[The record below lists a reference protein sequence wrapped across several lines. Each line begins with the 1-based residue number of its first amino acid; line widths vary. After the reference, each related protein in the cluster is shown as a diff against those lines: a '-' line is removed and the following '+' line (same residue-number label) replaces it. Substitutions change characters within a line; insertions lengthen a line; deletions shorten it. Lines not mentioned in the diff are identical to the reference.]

1 MLNVCVLF
9 GGDSVE
15 HEISIISAQQA
26 MAALDRTKYT
36 VVPLYLAKNKQF
48 YSSDAL
54 TDIAIFRDLD
64 VLVAKQ
70 SPVMVVRENHKVFLK
85 TAGFFPKKTEID
97 VVIPVVHGTHCEDGS
112 VAGFLE
118 TLGIP
123 YTGCDVLG
131 GAVGQ
136 DKVVMKQI
144 LAHAGLPIVP
154 WFWFMAAEAANDM
167 TKIKAQALGLG
178 YPVVVKPANLGSSV
192 GITLVQ
198 SADELEAAIE
208 TAAQYDVKLLI
219 EKGVH
224 PLREIN
230 VSVLG
235 YLDRREASVPEEVMK
250 GDAILSYDNKYKG
263 SSKSKGAS
271 KSQGMA
277 SANRQCPANLSPELT
292 AHIQDLA
299 KATFRELNSAG
310 VARIDFLMNAETNAV
325 YVNEINTIP
334 GSLSFYL
341 WEATGKPFN
350 QLMDDLVDIA
360 IQRTRT
366 RQKLIFSYSTN
377 VLSAYKPGG
386 PKSGAK

>member
-1 MLNVCVLF
+1 MVNVCVLF

-26 MAALDRTKYT
+26 MAALDRSKYT

-48 YSSDAL
+48 YSGEAL
-54 TDIAIFRDLD
+54 TDIATFRDLD
-64 VLVAKQ
+64 ALITKH
-70 SPVMVVRENHKVFLK
+70 SPVSVIREHHKVFLK
-85 TAGFFPKKTEID
+85 TASLFSKKTEID

-112 VAGFLE
+112 IAGFLE

-144 LAHAGLPIVP
+144 LSHAGLPLVP
-154 WFWFMAAEAANDM
+154 WFWFMASEAASDL

-192 GITLVQ
+192 GITLVHTPE
-198 SADELEAAIE
+198 ALEAAIE
-208 TAAQYDVKLLI
+208 TAIQYDVKVLI

-235 YLDRREASVPEEVMK
+235 YLDQREASVPEEVMK

-263 SSKSKGAS
+263 SSKSKG
-271 KSQGMA
+271 MA
-277 SANRQCPANLSPELT
+277 SANRQCPAQLSPELT

-299 KATFRELNSAG
+299 KATFRELGSAG

-341 WEATGKPFN
+341 WEASGKPFAK
-350 QLMDDLVDIA
+350 LMDELVEIA
-360 IQRTRT
+360 VKRSRT

-386 PKSGAK
+386 KKTGAK

>member
-1 MLNVCVLF
+1 MLHVCVLF

-15 HEISIISAQQA
+15 HEISIISASQA

-48 YSSDAL
+48 YSAQ
-54 TDIAIFRDLD
+54 TFTYIATFRDLD
-64 VLVAKQ
+64 GLVTKQ
-70 SPVMVVRENHKVFLK
+70 TPVTVVRENHKVFLK
-85 TAGFFPKKTEID
+85 SAGFFPKKTEID

-112 VAGFLE
+112 IAGFLE

-123 YTGCDVLG
+123 FAGCDVLG

-144 LAHAGLPIVP
+144 LSHAGLPLVP
-154 WFWFMAAEAANDM
+154 WFWFMASELMTDL

-192 GITLVQ
+192 GITLVHTPE
-198 SADELEAAIE
+198 ELEAALE

-235 YLDRREASVPEEVMK
+235 YLDQREASVPEEVIK

-263 SSKSKGAS
+263 SSKSKG
-271 KSQGMA
+271 MA
-277 SANRQCPANLSPELT
+277 SANRQCPAAISPELT

-299 KATFRELNSAG
+299 KATFRELGSAG
-310 VARIDFLMNAETNAV
+310 VARIDFLMNAETGVV

-341 WEATGKPFN
+341 WEASGKPFAK
-350 QLMDDLVDIA
+350 LMDDLVEIA
-360 IQRTRT
+360 IKRTRT

-386 PKSGAK
+386 KKTGAK

>member
-26 MAALDRTKYT
+26 MAALDRSKYS

-48 YSSDAL
+48 YSGEAL
-54 TDIAIFRDLD
+54 TDIATFRDLD
-64 VLVAKQ
+64 GLITKQ
-70 SPVMVVRENHKVFLK
+70 SPVSVIRENHKVFLK
-85 TAGFFPKKTEID
+85 TASLFSKKTEID

-112 VAGFLE
+112 IAGFLE

-144 LAHAGLPIVP
+144 LSHAGLPIVP
-154 WFWFMAAEAANDM
+154 WFWFMASEAASDL

-192 GITLVQ
+192 GITLVH
-198 SADELEAAIE
+198 SPEGLEAAIE
-208 TAAQYDVKLLI
+208 TASQYDVKLLI

-235 YLDRREASVPEEVMK
+235 YLDQREASVPEEVIK
-250 GDAILSYDNKYKG
+250 GDTILSYDNKYKG
-263 SSKSKGAS
+263 SSKSKG
-271 KSQGMA
+271 MA
-277 SANRQCPANLSPELT
+277 SANRQCPAQLSPELT

-299 KATFRELNSAG
+299 KATFRELGSAG
-310 VARIDFLMNAETNAV
+310 VARIDFLMNAETQAV

-341 WEATGKPFN
+341 WEASGKPFSK
-350 QLMDDLVDIA
+350 LMDELVEIA
-360 IQRTRT
+360 VKRSRTRS
-366 RQKLIFSYSTN
+366 KLIFSYSTN

-386 PKSGAK
+386 KNGGAK

>member
-36 VVPLYLAKNKQF
+36 IVPLYLAKNQQF
-48 YSSDAL
+48 YTGAALSDIATFKDLDAL
-54 TDIAIFRDLD
+54 
-64 VLVAKQ
+64 VAQ
-70 SPVMVVRENHKVFLK
+70 QTPVTVVRENHKVFLR
-85 TAGFFPKKTEID
+85 TAGLLPKKTEID

-112 VAGFLE
+112 IAGFLE

-123 YTGCDVLG
+123 YSGCDVLA

-144 LAHAGLPIVP
+144 LHHAGLPVVP
-154 WFWFMAAEAANDM
+154 WFWFMAAEAETNSS
-167 TKIKAQALGLG
+167 KISAQALGLG
-178 YPVVVKPANLGSSV
+178 YPVVVKPANLGSSI
-192 GITLVQ
+192 GITLVHTPE
-198 SADELEAAIE
+198 ELEAAIA

-219 EKGVH
+219 EKAVH
-224 PLREIN
+224 PLRELN

-235 YLDRREASVPEEVMK
+235 YLDQREASVPEEVMK

-263 SSKSKGAS
+263 SSKSKG
-271 KSQGMA
+271 MA
-277 SANRQCPANLSPELT
+277 SANRQCPANVSKEL
-292 AHIQDLA
+292 AEHLQDLA
-299 KATFRELNSAG
+299 KATFRELGSAG
-310 VARIDFLMNAETNAV
+310 VARIDFLMNAETQAV

-341 WEATGKPFN
+341 WEASGKPFPK
-350 QLMDDLVDIA
+350 LMDDLVDIA
-360 IQRTRT
+360 IARTRT
-366 RQKLIFSYSTN
+366 RQKLIFSYATN
-377 VLSAYKPGG
+377 VLSAYRPGG
-386 PKSGAK
+386 KKTGAK

>member
-26 MAALDRTKYT
+26 MAALDRSKYT

-48 YSSDAL
+48 YTGPAL
-54 TDIAIFRDLD
+54 LDIATFKDLD
-64 VLVAKQ
+64 ALVAKQ
-70 SPVMVVRENHKVFLK
+70 TPVTVVRENHKVFLR
-85 TAGFFPKKTEID
+85 TAGLFPKRTEID

-112 VAGFLE
+112 IAGFLE

-123 YTGCDVLG
+123 YSGCDVLA

-144 LAHAGLPIVP
+144 LHHAGLPVVP
-154 WFWFMAAEAANDM
+154 WFWFMAAEAE
-167 TKIKAQALGLG
+167 TSSSKISAQALGLG

-198 SADELEAAIE
+198 APEELEAAIA

-219 EKGVH
+219 EKAVH
-224 PLREIN
+224 PLRELN
-230 VSVLG
+230 VAVLG
-235 YLDRREASVPEEVMK
+235 YLDQREASVPEEVMK

-263 SSKSKGAS
+263 SSKSKG
-271 KSQGMA
+271 MA
-277 SANRQCPANLSPELT
+277 SANRQCPANVSKELSEHL
-292 AHIQDLA
+292 QDLA
-299 KATFRELNSAG
+299 KATFRELGSAG
-310 VARIDFLMNAETNAV
+310 VARIDFLMNAETQAV

-341 WEATGKPFN
+341 WEASGKPFPK
-350 QLMDDLVDIA
+350 LMDDLVDIA
-360 IQRTRT
+360 IRRTRT

-377 VLSAYKPGG
+377 VLSAYRPGG
-386 PKSGAK
+386 KKSGAK

>member
-26 MAALDRTKYT
+26 MAALDRSKYT

-48 YSSDAL
+48 YTGPAL
-54 TDIAIFRDLD
+54 SDIATFKDLD
-64 VLVAKQ
+64 ALVAKQ
-70 SPVMVVRENHKVFLK
+70 TPVTVVRENHKVFLR
-85 TAGFFPKKTEID
+85 TAGLFPKRTEID

-112 VAGFLE
+112 IAGFLE

-123 YTGCDVLG
+123 YSGCDVLA

-144 LAHAGLPIVP
+144 LHHAGLPVVP
-154 WFWFMAAEAANDM
+154 WFWFMAAEAE
-167 TKIKAQALGLG
+167 TSSSKISAQALGLG

-198 SADELEAAIE
+198 APEELEAAIA

-219 EKGVH
+219 EKAVH
-224 PLREIN
+224 PLRELN
-230 VSVLG
+230 VAVLG
-235 YLDRREASVPEEVMK
+235 YLDQREASVPEEVMK

-263 SSKSKGAS
+263 SSKSKG
-271 KSQGMA
+271 MA
-277 SANRQCPANLSPELT
+277 SANRQCPANVSKEL
-292 AHIQDLA
+292 AEHLQDLA
-299 KATFRELNSAG
+299 KATFRELGSAG
-310 VARIDFLMNAETNAV
+310 VARIDFLMNAETQAV

-341 WEATGKPFN
+341 WEASGKPFPK
-350 QLMDDLVDIA
+350 LMDDLVDIA
-360 IQRTRT
+360 IRRTRT

-377 VLSAYKPGG
+377 VLSAYRPGG
-386 PKSGAK
+386 KKSGAK

>member
-26 MAALDRTKYT
+26 MAALDRSKYT

-48 YSSDAL
+48 YSGPTL
-54 TDIAIFRDLD
+54 TDIATFRDLEA
-64 VLVAKQ
+64 VIAKT
-70 SPVMVVRENHKVFLK
+70 SPVTVVRENHKVFLK
-85 TAGFFPKKTEID
+85 TAGLFPKKTEID

-123 YTGCDVLG
+123 YSGCDVLG

-136 DKVVMKQI
+136 DKVIMKQI

-154 WFWFMAAEAANDM
+154 WFWFMAAEASTDL

-198 SADELEAAIE
+198 TPEELESAIE
-208 TAAQYDVKLLI
+208 TAAQYDVKVLI
-219 EKGVH
+219 EKGIH

-235 YLDRREASVPEEVMK
+235 YLDQREASVPEEVMK

-263 SSKSKGAS
+263 ASKSKGS
-271 KSQGMA
+271 TKSQGMA
-277 SANRQCPANLSPELT
+277 SANRQCPAQVTPELT
-292 AHIQDLA
+292 AQIQDLA
-299 KATFRELNSAG
+299 KATFRALNSAG
-310 VARIDFLMNAETNAV
+310 VARIDFLMNAETQAV

-341 WEATGKPFN
+341 WEASGKPFAK
-350 QLMDDLVDIA
+350 LMDDLVDIA
-360 IQRTRT
+360 IKRTRT

-377 VLSAYKPGG
+377 VLSAYNPGG
-386 PKSGAK
+386 KKTGAK

>member
-1 MLNVCVLF
+1 
-9 GGDSVE
+9 
-15 HEISIISAQQA
+15 
-26 MAALDRTKYT
+26 MAALDRSKYT

-48 YSSDAL
+48 YSGEAL
-54 TDIAIFRDLD
+54 TDIATFRDLD
-64 VLVAKQ
+64 ALITKH
-70 SPVMVVRENHKVFLK
+70 SPVSVIREHHKVFLK
-85 TAGFFPKKTEID
+85 SASLFSKRTEID

-112 VAGFLE
+112 IAGFLE

-144 LAHAGLPIVP
+144 LSHAGLPLVP
-154 WFWFMAAEAANDM
+154 WFWFMASEATSDL

-192 GITLVQ
+192 GITLVHTPE
-198 SADELEAAIE
+198 ALEAAIE
-208 TAAQYDVKLLI
+208 TAIQYDVKVLI

-235 YLDRREASVPEEVMK
+235 YLDQREASVPEEVMK

-263 SSKSKGAS
+263 SSKSKG
-271 KSQGMA
+271 MA
-277 SANRQCPANLSPELT
+277 SANRQCPAQLSPELT
-292 AHIQDLA
+292 THIQDLA
-299 KATFRELNSAG
+299 KATFRELGSAG

-341 WEATGKPFN
+341 WEASGKPFAK
-350 QLMDDLVDIA
+350 LMDELVEIA
-360 IQRTRT
+360 VKRSRT

-386 PKSGAK
+386 KKTGAK

>member
-26 MAALDRTKYT
+26 MAALDRSKYT

-48 YSSDAL
+48 YTGPALSDI
-54 TDIAIFRDLD
+54 TTFKDLD
-64 VLVAKQ
+64 ALVAKQ
-70 SPVMVVRENHKVFLK
+70 TPVTVVRENHKVFLR
-85 TAGFFPKKTEID
+85 TAGLFPKRTEID

-112 VAGFLE
+112 IAGFLE

-123 YTGCDVLG
+123 YSGCDVLA

-144 LAHAGLPIVP
+144 LHHAGLPVVP
-154 WFWFMAAEAANDM
+154 WFWFMAAEAE
-167 TKIKAQALGLG
+167 TSSSKISAQALGLG

-198 SADELEAAIE
+198 APEELEAAIA

-219 EKGVH
+219 EKAVH
-224 PLREIN
+224 PLRELN
-230 VSVLG
+230 VAVLG
-235 YLDRREASVPEEVMK
+235 YLDQREASVPEEVMK

-263 SSKSKGAS
+263 SSKSKG
-271 KSQGMA
+271 MA
-277 SANRQCPANLSPELT
+277 SANRQCPANVSKELSEHL
-292 AHIQDLA
+292 QDLA
-299 KATFRELNSAG
+299 KATFRELGSAG
-310 VARIDFLMNAETNAV
+310 VARIDFLMNAETQAV

-341 WEATGKPFN
+341 WEASGKPFPK
-350 QLMDDLVDIA
+350 LMDDLVDIA
-360 IQRTRT
+360 IRRTRT

-377 VLSAYKPGG
+377 VLSAYRPGG
-386 PKSGAK
+386 KKSGAK

>member
-26 MAALDRTKYT
+26 MAALDRSKYT

-48 YSSDAL
+48 YTGPAL
-54 TDIAIFRDLD
+54 SDIATFKDLD
-64 VLVAKQ
+64 ALVAKQ
-70 SPVMVVRENHKVFLK
+70 TPVTVVRENHKVFLR
-85 TAGFFPKKTEID
+85 TAGLFPKRTEID

-112 VAGFLE
+112 IAGFLE

-123 YTGCDVLG
+123 YSGCDVLA

-144 LAHAGLPIVP
+144 LHHAGLPVVP
-154 WFWFMAAEAANDM
+154 WFWFMAAEAE
-167 TKIKAQALGLG
+167 TSSSKISAQALGLG

-198 SADELEAAIE
+198 APEELEAAIA

-219 EKGVH
+219 EKAVH
-224 PLREIN
+224 PLRELN
-230 VSVLG
+230 VAVLG
-235 YLDRREASVPEEVMK
+235 YLDQREASVPEEVMK

-263 SSKSKGAS
+263 SSKSKG
-271 KSQGMA
+271 MA
-277 SANRQCPANLSPELT
+277 SANRQCPANVSKELSEHL
-292 AHIQDLA
+292 QDLA
-299 KATFRELNSAG
+299 KATFRELGSAG
-310 VARIDFLMNAETNAV
+310 VARIDFLMNAETQAV

-341 WEATGKPFN
+341 WEASGKPFPK
-350 QLMDDLVDIA
+350 LMDDLVDIA
-360 IQRTRT
+360 IRRTRT

-377 VLSAYKPGG
+377 VLSAYRPGG
-386 PKSGAK
+386 KKSGAK

>member
-26 MAALDRTKYT
+26 MAALDRSKYS

-48 YSSDAL
+48 YSGEAL
-54 TDIAIFRDLD
+54 TDIATFRDLD
-64 VLVAKQ
+64 GLITKQ
-70 SPVMVVRENHKVFLK
+70 SPVSVVRENHKVFLK
-85 TAGFFPKKTEID
+85 TVGLFAKKTEID

-112 VAGFLE
+112 IAGFLE

-144 LAHAGLPIVP
+144 LSHAGLPLVP
-154 WFWFMAAEAANDM
+154 WFWFMASEAASDL

-192 GITLVQ
+192 GITLVH
-198 SADELEAAIE
+198 SPEGLEAAIE
-208 TAAQYDVKLLI
+208 TASQYDVKLLI

-235 YLDRREASVPEEVMK
+235 YLDQREASVPEEVIK
-250 GDAILSYDNKYKG
+250 GDTILSYDNKYKG
-263 SSKSKGAS
+263 SSKSKG
-271 KSQGMA
+271 MA
-277 SANRQCPANLSPELT
+277 SANRQCPAQLSPELT

-299 KATFRELNSAG
+299 KATFRELGSAG
-310 VARIDFLMNAETNAV
+310 VARIDFLMNAETQAV
-325 YVNEINTIP
+325 YINEINTIP

-341 WEATGKPFN
+341 WEASGKPFSK
-350 QLMDDLVDIA
+350 LMDELVEIA
-360 IQRTRT
+360 VKRSRTRS
-366 RQKLIFSYSTN
+366 KLIFSYSTN

-386 PKSGAK
+386 KNGGAK

>member
-26 MAALDRTKYT
+26 MAALDRSKYT

-48 YSSDAL
+48 YSSPAL
-54 TDIAIFRDLD
+54 TDIAVFRDLEA
-64 VLVAKQ
+64 LVAKQ
-70 SPVMVVRENHKVFLK
+70 SPVSVIRDNHKVFL
-85 TAGFFPKKTEID
+85 TTGGLFPKKTEID

-112 VAGFLE
+112 IAGFLE

-123 YTGCDVLG
+123 YSGCDVLG

-154 WFWFMAAEAANDM
+154 WFWFMASEA
-167 TKIKAQALGLG
+167 TSELPKIKAQALGLG

-192 GITLVQ
+192 GITLVHTPE
-198 SADELEAAIE
+198 ELEAAIV

-219 EKGVH
+219 EKGIH

-235 YLDRREASVPEEVMK
+235 YLDQREASVPEEVMK

-263 SSKSKGAS
+263 SSKSKG
-271 KSQGMA
+271 MA

-292 AHIQDLA
+292 THIQDLA
-299 KATFRELNSAG
+299 KSTFRELNSAG
-310 VARIDFLMNAETNAV
+310 VARIDFLMNAETQAV

-341 WEATGKPFN
+341 WEASGKPFSK
-350 QLMDDLVDIA
+350 LMDELVDIA
-360 IQRTRT
+360 IKRTRT
-366 RQKLIFSYSTN
+366 RQKLIFSYTTN
-377 VLSAYKPGG
+377 VLSSYQ
-386 PKSGAK
+386 SGTKGSKTKTSR